1 MKKDKGHG
9 YRPGRDESRP
19 GSAPFTM
26 LNRSR
31 RAVEKSRNTDAI
43 TRSTR
48 IHVRVAC
55 LNSYNSNLGQY
66 CHWPKCDSEKQWV
79 GLSRGG

>member
-1 MKKDKGHG
+1 MNNDKGHG

-26 LNRSR
+26 LNSSR
-31 RAVEKSRNTDAI
+31 RAVEKSRKTDAI

-48 IHVRVAC
+48 IQVRVAC
-55 LNSYNSNLGQY
+55 LNSHRSNLGQH
-66 CHWPKCDSEKQWV
+66 CHWPECDSERGSV